1 MLCEFLRKRSGKIST
16 KTTQMS
22 HIQTYIALLRGINV
36 GGYHKVPMADLR
48 KEMKTLGFENVQTLL
63 NSGNVIFHSEV
74 EGEKELEERIA
85 KHLERVFDFSI
96 PVLIRTK
103 NEFEELLNPE
113 PFEDVE
119 VTDDIRL
126 YTSFLKETPENDLS
140 LPWISEDES
149 FRIIEIRNRSVFSV
163 LDLSSSK
170 TPKGMDA
177 LEQLFDKKITTRN
190 WNTVNRIAKKMN

>member
-1 MLCEFLRKRSGKIST
+1 
-16 KTTQMS
+16 MS
-22 HIQTYIALLRGINV
+22 EIQTYIALLRGINV

-48 KEMKTLGFENVQTLL
+48 REMKTLGFENVQTLL
-63 NSGNVIFHSEV
+63 NSGNVIFDGDMV
-74 EGEKELEERIA
+74 EKKELEEKITR
-85 KHLERVFDFSI
+85 HLEKIFDFPI

-103 NEFEELLNPE
+103 DEFEELLDPD

-119 VTDDIRL
+119 VSADIRL
-126 YTSFLKETPENDLS
+126 YTSFLKEVPENNLS

-163 LDLSSSK
+163 LDLSSTK

-177 LEQLFDKKITTRN
+177 LEQLFGKENTTRN
-190 WNTVNRIAKKMN
+190 WNTINRISRKLS